1 MLAAFVAQFY
11 DDKPPP
17 PLVLLSHDIAEPE
30 LVAEALGLQGRRS
43 APASGSRSRCRRRGE
58 KRAVVEHAA
67 TNAREALERRLAE
80 TAGQA
85 KLLDAI
91 AELFGLERPPERIE
105 VYDNS
110 HIMGTNA
117 YGVMIVAG
125 PGGFRQSRPTASSR
139 SAARSRRAT
148 ISP

>member
-1 MLAAFVAQFY
+1 MP
-11 DDKPPP
+11 K
-17 PLVLLSHDIAEPE
+17 
-30 LVAEALGLQGRRS
+30 
-43 APASGSRSRCRRRGE
+43 RGE
-58 KRAVVEHAA
+58 KRDVVEHAE

-80 TAGQA
+80 SAGQA
-85 KLLDAI
+85 KLLAAT
-91 AELFGLERPPERIE
+91 AELFGLAAPPERIE

-125 PGGFRQSRPTASSR
+125 AGGLHQAGLPEIRA

-148 ISP
+148 ISR